1 MGKTFKG
8 DNHMKNV
15 RPKHNKIHIQLIG
28 QGVVETL
35 FFRSEQINDESQKV
49 IFVQFDIVV

>member
-1 MGKTFKG
+1 
-8 DNHMKNV
+8 MKNV